1 MVPAV
6 REAVNRTGQPQQIA
20 YLHLIVAAMEGQN
33 GRYDEAQR
41 HCEAAE
47 SLLELAPHAWLR
59 CTSLANKSAL
69 AIIAGEFDRAHDIL
83 RSLDRFSRSSAL
95 TRETTE
101 AQVNLGYID
110 LCRGFYRR
118 AESALAEVVTAPA
131 SSLRAKLVALE
142 TIARARLAVGD
153 LDSCEAHLNQLETLI
168 TAGGKSHQGY
178 ARRRAI
184 VTRARLLL
192 KRGEPAEAVALL
204 DEALLEHTASS
215 DAVFVTTAQITEAQ
229 ALSRIGQRRK
239 SAQAL
244 LRAELAGATQV
255 RDVQAQYYYA
265 AGDTIGISDPA
276 LSYQLRDRAR
286 RLWEYQGIVALQR
299 EMESVPAPRDQGR
312 KSHRHPAAAVN
323 ALGSIIDLAHS
334 PSVLG
339 EELVRTLAGFG
350 INATVTGN
358 VPSPGDVADAE
369 MLPLGADRGRPL
381 WLVCGQ
387 PEEPDK
393 AVLLQDV
400 LRVGRAAVELERY
413 KADERRR
420 SAVWPEDP
428 IEDQLGALFISPEM
442 RTILASI
449 RRMATT
455 TATVLIT
462 GETGTGKEVVA
473 RLLHAYS
480 QRAKAPFVAFNC
492 TSSPKDMLDSQLFG
506 HRRGAF
512 TGAIEH
518 APGIVRSAE
527 RGTLLLDEVGDMPLD
542 LQPKLLRFLES
553 GEVHPVGEARPSKV
567 DVRIIAATN
576 TRLETLIAKGL
587 FREDLYYRLNI
598 VEVRLPPLRERRADI
613 PPLANHY
620 LKKGAA
626 ENRKGDLR
634 LAEDTMEYLLL
645 YQWPGNVRQLANE
658 MRRLAVMAESGATL
672 MPEHLSTDIAAS
684 RRTVPAAV
692 RPADP
697 REVTVRLD
705 QPLAAM
711 LEHVER
717 TAVQRALAVHE
728 GNLEGAAAM
737 LGLTRKG
744 LYLKRQRYGFEFRP
758 GSNS

>member
-6 REAVNRTGQPQQIA
+6 REAVNRAGRPQPIA

-33 GRYDEAQR
+33 GRYDEARR

-59 CTSLANKSAL
+59 CTGLANTSAL
-69 AIIAGEFDRAHDIL
+69 AMVAGEFDLAHDVL
-83 RSLDRFSRSSAL
+83 LSLDRFSRSSYL

-101 AQVNLGYID
+101 AQVNIGYID
-110 LCRGFYRR
+110 FCRGSYKR
-118 AESALAEVVTAPA
+118 AANALADVVAATS
-131 SSLRAKLVALE
+131 SSLRAKLTALE
-142 TIARARLAVGD
+142 TNARARLALAD
-153 LDSCEAHLNQLETLI
+153 LDGCESHLNQLESLI
-168 TAGGKSHQGY
+168 TAVGSSHHGY
-178 ARRRAI
+178 ARRRAV

-192 KRGEPAEAVALL
+192 KRGQPNEAVALL
-204 DEALLEHTASS
+204 NEATLEHAASA
-215 DAVFVTTAQITEAQ
+215 DAVFVTTAHITEAQ
-229 ALSRIGQRRK
+229 ALSRIGKRRE
-239 SAQAL
+239 SAQSL
-244 LRAELAGATQV
+244 LRAEHAGATQV

-265 AGDTIGISDPA
+265 AGDAVGVADAA
-276 LSYQLRDRAR
+276 LGYQLRDRAR
-286 RLWEYQGIVALQR
+286 RLWEHQGIVALER

-312 KSHRHPAAAVN
+312 KSHRHPTAAVN
-323 ALGSIIDLAHS
+323 ALGSIIDLTHS

-350 INATVTGN
+350 IEATVTGDA
-358 VPSPGDVADAE
+358 PSSEDMAGTEA
-369 MLPLGADRGRPL
+369 LSLGTERGRPL
-381 WLVCGQ
+381 WLVCIR

-393 AVLLQDV
+393 AVLMQDV
-400 LRVGRAAVELERY
+400 LRVGRAAVDLERY

-442 RTILASI
+442 RALLTVI
-449 RRMATT
+449 RRAAMG

-480 QRAKAPFVAFNC
+480 QRAKSAFVAFNC
-492 TSSPKDMLDSQLFG
+492 TSSPRDMIDSQLFG

-518 APGIVRSAE
+518 APGIVRAAD
-527 RGTLLLDEVGDMPLD
+527 RGTLLLDEVGDMPLE

-553 GEVHPVGEARPSKV
+553 GEIQPVGEPRPVKV
-567 DVRIIAATN
+567 DVRIVAATN
-576 TRLETLIAKGL
+576 TRLANLIEKGL

-598 VEVRLPPLRERRADI
+598 VEVNLPPLRERRADI
-613 PPLANHY
+613 PPLANHF
-620 LKKGAA
+620 LKKYAA
-626 ENRKGDLR
+626 ENRKGELR

-645 YQWPGNVRQLANE
+645 YNWPGNVRHLANE

-672 MPEHLSTDIAAS
+672 MPEHLSREIASS
-684 RRTVPAAV
+684 RRTIPTAV
-692 RPADP
+692 RPADA
-697 REVTVRLD
+697 REVTVRTD
-705 QPLAAM
+705 QPLAAIV
-711 LEHVER
+711 EHVER
-717 TAVQRALAVHE
+717 TAVERALAQYD
-728 GNLEGAAAM
+728 GNLQGAAAM

-744 LYLKRQRYGFEFRP
+744 LYLKRQRYGL
-758 GSNS
+758 

>member
-1 MVPAV
+1 MVA
-6 REAVNRTGQPQQIA
+6 GQ
-20 YLHLIVAAMEGQN
+20 
-33 GRYDEAQR
+33 
-41 HCEAAE
+41 
-47 SLLELAPHAWLR
+47 
-59 CTSLANKSAL
+59 
-69 AIIAGEFDRAHDIL
+69 FDVAHDL
-83 RSLDRFSRSSAL
+83 LLSLDRFSRSSSL

-118 AESALAEVVTAPA
+118 AENALVDVVAAA
-131 SSLRAKLVALE
+131 SSSVRAKILALE

-153 LDSCEAHLNQLETLI
+153 LDSCESHLNQLETLI
-168 TAGGKSHQGY
+168 SAGGKSHQGY

-192 KRGEPAEAVALL
+192 KRGEPTEAVALL
-204 DEALLEHTASS
+204 DEAALEHAASS
-215 DAVFVTTAQITEAQ
+215 DAVFATTAHITEAQ
-229 ALSRIGQRRK
+229 ALSRIGQRRE

-244 LRAELAGATQV
+244 MRAELAGATQV
-255 RDVQAQYYYA
+255 RDVQAQFYYA
-265 AGDTIGISDPA
+265 AGDAVGVTDPA

-286 RLWEYQGIVALQR
+286 RLWEYQGIVAIER
-299 EMESVPAPRDQGR
+299 EMESIPAPRDQGR
-312 KSHRHPAAAVN
+312 KSHRHPTAAVN
-323 ALGSIIDLAHS
+323 ALGSIIDLAHC

-339 EELVRTLAGFG
+339 EELVRTLTGFG
-350 INATVTGN
+350 IDATVTSDI
-358 VPSPGDVADAE
+358 PAPGDLAGADTLA
-369 MLPLGADRGRPL
+369 LGADRGQAL
-381 WLVCGQ
+381 WLVCGR

-393 AVLLQDV
+393 AVLMQDV
-400 LRVGRAAVELERY
+400 LRVGRASVDLERY

-442 RTILASI
+442 RTVLAAV
-449 RRMATT
+449 RRAATT
-455 TATVLIT
+455 NATVLIT

-480 QRAKAPFVAFNC
+480 PRAKAPFVAFNC
-492 TSSPKDMLDSQLFG
+492 TSSPRDVIDSQLFG

-512 TGAIEH
+512 TGAVEH

-527 RGTLLLDEVGDMPLD
+527 RGTLLLDEVGDMPLE

-567 DVRIIAATN
+567 DVRVIAATN
-576 TRLETLIAKGL
+576 TRLETLILKGL

-598 VEVRLPPLRERRADI
+598 VEFRLPPLRERRADI

-645 YQWPGNVRQLANE
+645 YRWPGNVRQLANE
-658 MRRLAVMAESGATL
+658 MRKLAVMAEPGATL
-672 MPEHLSTDIAAS
+672 MPEHLSMDIAAS

-692 RPADP
+692 RPADS

-717 TAVQRALAVHE
+717 SAVQRALALHE

-758 GSNS
+758 GSDA